1 MKSQTQKKMSIGEVA
16 QSLSCS
22 HETVRYYAN
31 KLGFTKNGVKTLL
44 DESQVT
50 LILDAIK
57 NANTN
62 QHNLPKGLS
71 EVSTSLTP
79 ALKIKQA
86 MEMMQSAYEEELQIL
101 RAKQIEDAPK
111 VEFFNQVTDST
122 DCIDMGTVAKVLNFK
137 NIGRTKLF
145 EILRNNGIL
154 MSDNRP
160 YQKYIDAG
168 YFRVIESKFTTPSGE
183 THINF
188 KTVVYQSGIDFI
200 RKAIN
205 KQFKNNLTNSTYMK
219 NAIEDSASKIMG
231 VCRLASSRAE
241 SPLMLMKSYWN
252 VCANKLEEDA
262 LNLPVTK
269 ASEIRR

>member
-1 MKSQTQKKMSIGEVA
+1 MNEITNTKKMSIDEVA
-16 QSLSCS
+16 QALSCS
-22 HETVRYYAN
+22 HETVRYYAS

-50 LILDAIK
+50 LMLDDMK
-57 NANTN
+57 RNNN
-62 QHNLPKGLS
+62 RSDLPTTTVLVGA
-71 EVSTSLTP
+71 STSLTP

-205 KQFKNNLTNSTYMK
+205 KQFKNNLTNSTYMQ

-231 VCRLASSRAE
+231 ELA
-241 SPLMLMKSYWN
+241 
-252 VCANKLEEDA
+252 
-262 LNLPVTK
+262 
-269 ASEIRR
+269 

>member
-1 MKSQTQKKMSIGEVA
+1 MNEITNTKKMSIGEVA

-168 YFRVIESKFTTPSGE
+168 YFRVIESKWTSPDGE
-183 THINF
+183 THIRF

-200 RKAIN
+200 RKSIN

-231 VCRLASSRAE
+231 ELA
-241 SPLMLMKSYWN
+241 
-252 VCANKLEEDA
+252 
-262 LNLPVTK
+262 
-269 ASEIRR
+269 

>member
-1 MKSQTQKKMSIGEVA
+1 MNEITKQKLMTTKELAYALGVSSTTITNAARKIGMPI
-16 QSLSCS
+16 
-22 HETVRYYAN
+22 
-31 KLGFTKNGVKTLL
+31 KNGVTTYYS
-44 DESQVT
+44 ESQATCIKRLIESSGARYLKDNLKVT
-50 LILDAIK
+50 IAKTELEIIQNYKKATEEYIEYLNVKNSELIAEK
-57 NANTN
+57 NV
-62 QHNLPKGLS
+62 LS
-71 EVSTSLTP
+71 M
-79 ALKIKQA
+79 KI
-86 MEMMQSAYEEELQIL
+86 E
-101 RAKQIEDAPK
+101 EDAPK
-111 VEFFNQVTDST
+111 VEFFNQVTDSS
-122 DCIDMGTVAKVLNFK
+122 DCVDMGTVAKVLNFK

-231 VCRLASSRAE
+231 ELA
-241 SPLMLMKSYWN
+241 
-252 VCANKLEEDA
+252 
-262 LNLPVTK
+262 
-269 ASEIRR
+269 

>member
-1 MKSQTQKKMSIGEVA
+1 MNEITNTKKMSIDEIA

-22 HETVRYYAN
+22 HETVRYYAS

-44 DESQVT
+44 DESQLT
-50 LILDAIK
+50 MILDAIK

-86 MEMMQSAYEEELQIL
+86 MEMMQSAYEEELHIL
-101 RAKQIEDAPK
+101 RLKQIEDAPK

-231 VCRLASSRAE
+231 ELA
-241 SPLMLMKSYWN
+241 
-252 VCANKLEEDA
+252 
-262 LNLPVTK
+262 
-269 ASEIRR
+269 

>member
-1 MKSQTQKKMSIGEVA
+1 MNEITNTKKMSIDEIA

-22 HETVRYYAN
+22 HETVRYYAS

-44 DESQVT
+44 DESQLT
-50 LILDAIK
+50 KILDAIK

-86 MEMMQSAYEEELQIL
+86 MEMMQSAYEEELHIL
-101 RAKQIEDAPK
+101 RLKQIEDAPK

-231 VCRLASSRAE
+231 ELA
-241 SPLMLMKSYWN
+241 
-252 VCANKLEEDA
+252 
-262 LNLPVTK
+262 
-269 ASEIRR
+269 